1 MDEQKFPDIFDSD
14 NSTHSYSYHTKNK
27 LERSYTNFILTGV
40 CAGLSKYL
48 NIDPA
53 LIRLVGILSLLL
65 GEWSIIVYSAA
76 SIFIPLEI
84 APQKISMDDQSKIRT
99 NNIKTV
105 ISGVTITM
113 GVYYGMILFGLYDY
127 NSFSLLPEFI
137 VISLSIVVIGFQIIT
152 QITSSIYHTNELPR
166 TFFKTRNNKIFL
178 GVCGGSSKYFGIDA
192 TIARFLFV
200 IISIITLGIGI
211 IIYFLFGL
219 TTSFEDD
226 GLTINEL

>member
-113 GVYYGMILFGLYDY
+113 GVYY
-127 NSFSLLPEFI
+127 
-137 VISLSIVVIGFQIIT
+137 
-152 QITSSIYHTNELPR
+152 
-166 TFFKTRNNKIFL
+166 
-178 GVCGGSSKYFGIDA
+178 
-192 TIARFLFV
+192 
-200 IISIITLGIGI
+200 
-211 IIYFLFGL
+211 
-219 TTSFEDD
+219 
-226 GLTINEL
+226 